1 MTPMAAES
9 VDAWRALLSSWDAWL
24 LTFALAFGVPLLGH
38 FRVRSFLGRQ
48 DQGIPTRTKLFLYG
62 KIVSSQWLL
71 VAAMLLILRRHGLS
85 VGDAGQR
92 LANARLTLG
101 VTLALLFILAIVSA
115 ILLVRLRRAQ
125 PKTLTRGIGRM
136 RILAPAFGLE
146 MAAFAGVCLTAGV
159 CEELL
164 YRGWLVNLLRAA
176 TGSAWAAVVL
186 GAVLFGIGHASQGA
200 MAMARTAFVG
210 LQLGALFIWVGSLIP
225 GEVLHAGFDLLMGVA
240 AARAISRLSS
250 AGAEPP
256 V

>member
-1 MTPMAAES
+1 
-9 VDAWRALLSSWDAWL
+9 L
-24 LTFALAFGVPLLGH
+24 
-38 FRVRSFLGRQ
+38 
-48 DQGIPTRTKLFLYG
+48 LYG
-62 KIVSSQWLL
+62 KIICSQWLL

-85 VGDAGQR
+85 LGDAGQR
-92 LANARLTLG
+92 LASARLTLG
-101 VTLALLFILAIVSA
+101 VTLALLFILAVVSA
-115 ILLVRLRRAQ
+115 ILLVRLQRAR

-146 MAAFAGVCLTAGV
+146 MAAFTGVCLTAGV

-186 GAVLFGIGHASQGA
+186 GTILFGIGHASQGP
-200 MAMARTAFVG
+200 MAMVRTAFVG
-210 LQLGALFIWVGSLIP
+210 LQLGALFIWVGSLVP

-240 AARAISRLSS
+240 AALAISRLSS